1 MTTHDARRTDVT
13 SSLAGRQNVPC
24 PMADA
29 TPRTPPALPLIGA
42 KQARADSG
50 FLWESIANGPVRSR
64 RLGVSLGLNLTPLQS
79 KLCTFDCPY
88 CECGFNTAKA
98 AYARW
103 PSPDEVDHSLR
114 RALERL
120 PEAPDW
126 ITFAGNG
133 EPTMHP
139 RYPVVVE
146 RVVATRDE
154 LAPRT
159 RVGVL
164 SNGLTAGKAAVR
176 AALLRLDGRMM
187 KLDPGPAAL
196 VNGVSYDPA
205 ALVASYRAL
214 KPYTIQAMV
223 VRGPDWD
230 GSSDAAQE
238 EWRRLVVAAD
248 PDAVHLYSLDRPPAD
263 RRIQNVPRERLI
275 AMAQAIRE
283 ALPRCEVEVF

>member
-1 MTTHDARRTDVT
+1 
-13 SSLAGRQNVPC
+13 
-24 PMADA
+24 MADA

-42 KQARADSG
+42 KQPRADSG
-50 FLWESIANGPVRSR
+50 FLWESIVNGPVRSR

-103 PSPDEVDHSLR
+103 PSPDEVAHSLR

-120 PEAPDW
+120 PEPADW

-139 RYPVVVE
+139 RFPVVVD
-146 RVVATRDE
+146 RVLATRDE

-164 SNGLTAGKAAVR
+164 SNGLAARKPAVR
-176 AALLRLDGRMM
+176 AALLRLDARMM

-196 VNGVSYDPA
+196 VNGVSRDAA
-205 ALVASYRAL
+205 ALVAGYRAL
-214 KPYTIQAMV
+214 KPYTIQAIV

-230 GSSDAAQE
+230 GSSDASRE

-248 PDAVHLYSLDRPPAD
+248 PDVLHVYSLDRPPAD
-263 RRIQNVPRERLI
+263 PRIQNVPRERLI
-275 AMAQAIRE
+275 AMAQTIRE
-283 ALPRCEVEVF
+283 ALPRCQVLVF